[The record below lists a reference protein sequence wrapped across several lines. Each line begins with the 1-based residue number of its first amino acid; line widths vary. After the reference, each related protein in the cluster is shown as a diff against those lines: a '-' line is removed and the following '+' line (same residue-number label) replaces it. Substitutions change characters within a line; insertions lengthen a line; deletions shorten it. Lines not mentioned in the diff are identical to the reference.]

1 MAILGFPSRFMEASV
16 PEPRRFVRQITSAAD
31 KPHPQSETVWK
42 GLERYAG
49 AGPLGVGRTQILL
62 AYIDRQLTEQQGPL
76 PKRRLARLR
85 HVAVSYLEVLDK
97 KVRSSQ
103 RT

>member
-1 MAILGFPSRFMEASV
+1 MPEPQRFMLEIASATDGPRPQPEA
-16 PEPRRFVRQITSAAD
+16 I
-31 KPHPQSETVWK
+31 WK

-62 AYIDRQLTEQQGPL
+62 AYIDRQLSDQPMPI

-85 HVAVSYLEVLDK
+85 HVAVSYLEELDEK
-97 KVRSSQ
+97 IKSS
-103 RT
+103 RVGATTIAG